1 MSLARPSPDGQGLSV
16 GHFAG
21 DYGIDV
27 ARYDLLIVVL
37 ASLMLVASAVLIPSL
52 MGLSG
57 GAGPGVLEQAGVRR
71 KLQIEASMAPTISRG
86 LGVALVNP
94 LYIGGFASAITS
106 RLFSPKI
113 ESDIHILLPK
123 HRPQSRVAQGFINC
137 ARSFVAGL
145 IPINFRYNAA
155 KIMHLTPFPAA
166 VPLPCMTVLGR

>member
-37 ASLMLVASAVLIPSL
+37 ASLMLVPSAVLIPSL

-94 LYIGGFASAITS
+94 LYIGGFANAITS

-113 ESDIHILLPK
+113 ESDIHIQ
-123 HRPQSRVAQGFINC
+123 HRPQSRVAQGFITAPALLSPAC
-137 ARSFVAGL
+137 L